1 MIDYITYQKKK
12 YPIRMTKRAVDLAI
26 AELKG
31 SRNISI
37 EESQELDY
45 SPDYQEAL
53 LWHSLRAGARFAGED
68 LALEKSDMEWVLDEC
83 YTDYLRLNAR
93 YSREIMLALEKGNKE
108 AETMVNGQVAK
119 TKPAP
124 KKK

>member
-1 MIDYITYQKKK
+1 MVDYITYQEKK

-26 AELKG
+26 AEVKG
-31 SRNISI
+31 SRNITI

-53 LWHSLRAGARFAGED
+53 LYHSLRAGARFAKEE
-68 LALEKSDMEWVLDEC
+68 LSLERSDMEWVIDEC

-93 YSREIMLALEKGNKE
+93 YSREIMIALEKGNKE
-108 AETMVNGQVAK
+108 AETIVNGQVS
-119 TKPAP
+119 KPKSSP